1 MAFVHGK
8 SSVFKLDNASG
19 SLTDIS
25 AFVNNVDFPETA
37 DVAETSVLGA
47 SNKTYIVG
55 LKDAT
60 ISLGGLF
67 DATVDAILGAV
78 VGQTATLSYEYSP
91 EGTGSGK
98 VKYTG
103 EAILTNYALSSP
115 VGDVPLTL
123 VTIKNA
129 PPPTVELAELSLAV
143 PCTPV
148 AV

>member
-60 ISLGGLF
+60 ISLSGLF

-103 EAILTNYALSSP
+103 EAILTNYNLSSP
-115 VGDVPLTL
+115 VGDVVAYSADLQCSGA
-123 VTIKNA
+123 VTRG
-129 PPPTVELAELSLAV
+129 TH
-143 PCTPV
+143 
-148 AV
+148 

>member
-60 ISLGGLF
+60 ISLTGLF
-67 DATVDAILGAV
+67 DATIDAILGAV
-78 VGQTATLSYEYSP
+78 VGQSATLSYEYSP

-115 VGDVPLTL
+115 VGDVVAYSADLQCSGA
-123 VTIKNA
+123 VTRG
-129 PPPTVELAELSLAV
+129 TH
-143 PCTPV
+143 
-148 AV
+148 

>member
-91 EGTGSGK
+91 EGTASGK
-98 VKYTG
+98 IKYTG

-115 VGDVPLTL
+115 VGDVVAYSADLQCSGA
-123 VTIKNA
+123 VTRG
-129 PPPTVELAELSLAV
+129 TH
-143 PCTPV
+143 
-148 AV
+148 

>member
-8 SSVFKLDNASG
+8 NSVFKLDNASS

-37 DVAETSVLGA
+37 DVAESSVLGA
-47 SNKTYIVG
+47 SNKTYLVG
-55 LKDAT
+55 LRDAS
-60 ISLGGLF
+60 ISISGLF

-91 EGTGSGK
+91 EGTASGK

-115 VGDVPLTL
+115 VGDVVAYSADLQCSGA
-123 VTIKNA
+123 VTRG
-129 PPPTVELAELSLAV
+129 TH
-143 PCTPV
+143 
-148 AV
+148 

>member
-1 MAFVHGK
+1 MAFVHG
-8 SSVFKLDNASG
+8 SDSVFKLDNAGG

-25 AFVNNVDFPETA
+25 TYVNNVDFPETA
-37 DVAETSVLGA
+37 DVAETSTLGA

-78 VGQTATLSYEYSP
+78 VGQSATLSFEYSP
-91 EGTGSGK
+91 EGTSSGK

-103 EAILTNYALSSP
+103 ECILTSYTLSSP
-115 VGDVPLTL
+115 VGDVVGFSADLQVSGA
-123 VTIKNA
+123 VTRA
-129 PPPTVELAELSLAV
+129 TH
-143 PCTPV
+143 
-148 AV
+148 

>member
-78 VGQTATLSYEYSP
+78 VGQTATLSYE
-91 EGTGSGK
+91 
-98 VKYTG
+98 
-103 EAILTNYALSSP
+103 
-115 VGDVPLTL
+115 
-123 VTIKNA
+123 
-129 PPPTVELAELSLAV
+129 
-143 PCTPV
+143 
-148 AV
+148 

>member
-60 ISLGGLF
+60 ISLSGLF
-67 DATVDAILGAV
+67 DATADAIFGAV
-78 VGQTATLSYEYSP
+78 VGQTATLSFEYSP
-91 EGTGSGK
+91 EGTASGK
-98 VKYTG
+98 IKYSG
-103 EAILTNYALSSP
+103 ECILTNYAMSSP
-115 VGDVPLTL
+115 VGDVVAYSADLQVSAT
-123 VTIKNA
+123 VTRG
-129 PPPTVELAELSLAV
+129 TH
-143 PCTPV
+143 
-148 AV
+148 

>member
-25 AFVNNVDFPETA
+25 SFVNNVDFPETA

-55 LKDAT
+55 LTDAT

-91 EGTGSGK
+91 EGTASGK

-115 VGDVPLTL
+115 VGDVVAYSADLQCSGA
-123 VTIKNA
+123 VTRG
-129 PPPTVELAELSLAV
+129 TH
-143 PCTPV
+143 
-148 AV
+148 